1 MPKGSESQI
10 GYTEYFSHGCDSHG
24 QLGHAREKH
33 ASNEACVVLPKSLSF
48 DILIAQVAC
57 GASHT
62 LLLSAK
68 GEVFGF
74 GSNEFG
80 QLGLND
86 RQLDCATAPLL
97 VPPFQDSEIL

>member
-1 MPKGSESQI
+1 MAI
-10 GYTEYFSHGCDSHG
+10 GYTEYFSHGRDSHG
-24 QLGHAREKH
+24 QLGHAREKYVCD
-33 ASNEACVVLPKSLSF
+33 EACVTVPQNLSF

-86 RQLDCATAPLL
+86 RQLDCSTTPLL
-97 VPPFQDSEIL
+97 VP